1 MSVVQAVS
9 RLGHAP
15 RMCHLHRV
23 ASGLC
28 VLVGRLLLR
37 WIRAMPDF
45 AHFLTSCLFTTVP
58 GRVSLPYWRLLQG
71 FSANRFAGEP

>member
-15 RMCHLHRV
+15 RMCHLHCV

-28 VLVGRLLLR
+28 ILFGHLLLR
-37 WIRAMPDF
+37 WMKCDDASFCALLDELSVHHSARARKATVLAFASRLWPKPIR
-45 AHFLTSCLFTTVP
+45 
-58 GRVSLPYWRLLQG
+58 R
-71 FSANRFAGEP
+71 